1 MLDDVDSVVAAVTA
15 TVAVVSPPVVV
26 VANDVLP
33 SVETP
38 VIMVAETPGI
48 IGMVTGVPAVVVPV
62 GVDKPLVCE
71 ASVAAPASTPAVP
84 LLGLKLWAWFG
95 NCQANDS
102 RGLKLRVKMRFLVF
116 NMMII

>member
-1 MLDDVDSVVAAVTA
+1 
-15 TVAVVSPPVVV
+15 
-26 VANDVLP
+26 
-33 SVETP
+33 VETP
-38 VIMVAETPGI
+38 VPMVISTPAS
-48 IGMVTGVPAVVVPV
+48 IGMVTGVPAVVVACVVACVVPV
-62 GVDKPLVCE
+62 GVEKPLVCE
-71 ASVAAPASTPAVP
+71 APVAAPASTPAVL